1 MIYGITGGM
10 GAGKTEVTNMLKAKG
25 FKVLDADAI
34 SREVMEKDSP
44 LLRLLVKDFGIEI
57 INEDGTLNRRKLG
70 DVAFVDKDKTRRLNE
85 LVQTAILV
93 RAIERVNQY
102 KLKNSEEIL
111 FFDVPLLFEAGW
123 DTYVNKVILV
133 TAPAEIRV
141 ERIKERDGL
150 SEDEILTR
158 INLQMPEDEKKK
170 RADYVIENDGD
181 MNALKAKV
189 EALVKEF

>member
-44 LLRLLVKDFGIEI
+44 LLRLLVKDFGIDI
-57 INEDGTLNRRKLG
+57 INEDGTLNRRKLA

-85 LVQTAILV
+85 LVQSAILV

-123 DTYVNKVILV
+123 DTYVTKVILV

-170 RADYVIENDGD
+170 RADYIIENDGD